1 MANNDGG
8 QGWVVANIPYD
19 HILVITRRT
28 VSIYAQNCV
37 TAPSPPAA
45 MGWKPE
51 LALQLAVM
59 NMMMSIK
66 NATVEP
72 PSDTSTSPRLED
84 RWIAVSRSSVET
96 IRLKSRDISG

>member
-1 MANNDGG
+1 
-8 QGWVVANIPYD
+8 
-19 HILVITRRT
+19 
-28 VSIYAQNCV
+28 
-37 TAPSPPAA
+37 

-59 NMMMSIK
+59 NVMMSIK
-66 NATVEP
+66 NTTVESP
-72 PSDTSTSPRLED
+72 LDTSTSPCLED